1 MRSYAETS
9 NAAVDDEDEVA
20 VVVTR
25 RVLADAR
32 NARLDS
38 TSEGMFDEPCSRCD
52 TNRAISGAEG
62 EHWRSDEIRCAMTS
76 AGWPARCMRSY
87 AETSNAAVDDEDEVA
102 VVVTRRVLA
111 DARNARLD
119 STSEGMFDEP
129 CSR

>member
-38 TSEGMFDEPCSRCD
+38 TSEGMFDEPCSR
-52 TNRAISGAEG
+52 
-62 EHWRSDEIRCAMTS
+62 
-76 AGWPARCMRSY
+76 
-87 AETSNAAVDDEDEVA
+87 
-102 VVVTRRVLA
+102 
-111 DARNARLD
+111 
-119 STSEGMFDEP
+119 
-129 CSR
+129 